1 MKALMHHRYGGPEL
15 LTIGEREPPALRPRE
30 VLVRVRAS
38 SVNAAD
44 WLMMTGSPWPLR
56 FMIGLTRP
64 TRQCLGLDVAGEV
77 VRTGSAVT
85 SLAPGDAVFG
95 ECRGAFAELAVAHE
109 EQLAKK
115 PGSVSFEDVST
126 LPVAGTTAL
135 QGLRDKA
142 NVGPG
147 HRVLINGASGGVGSF
162 AIQIG
167 HALGA
172 EVTAVCSQRNAAA
185 AQRLGAA
192 HVIDYRERDF
202 SETDERYD
210 TIFDLIG
217 KTPLQR
223 CLRVLTANGRYV
235 SSVGRLGWVFKAG
248 LMSLCPRSR
257 VRVLSANANTRD
269 LETLAS
275 LIEQEKITPLI
286 EHRYTFDRLPEA
298 LRRQGQGHAGGKSV
312 VVV

>member
-1 MKALMHHRYGGPEL
+1 MHHRYGGAEL

-44 WLMMTGSPWPLR
+44 WLMMTGRPWPLR
-56 FMIGLTRP
+56 FMVGLVRP

-109 EQLAKK
+109 ARLAKK
-115 PGSVSFEDVST
+115 PASVSFEDVST
-126 LPVAGTTAL
+126 LPIAGTTAL

-142 NVGPG
+142 NVRPG
-147 HRVLINGASGGVGSF
+147 HRILINGASGGVGSF

-167 HALGA
+167 RVLGA
-172 EVTAVCSQRNAAA
+172 AVTAVCSDRNAAA
-185 AQRLGAA
+185 ARRLGAT
-192 HVIDYRERDF
+192 HVIDYRARDF
-202 SETDERYD
+202 SDSGERYD
-210 TIFDLIG
+210 AVFDIVG
-217 KTPLQR
+217 KTPLGR
-223 CLRVLTANGRYV
+223 CLRLLTPNGRYV
-235 SSVGRLGWVFKAG
+235 SSVGRLGWVFKTG
-248 LMSLCPRSR
+248 IMSLCPRSR
-257 VRVLSANANTRD
+257 VGIIAANANTGD
-269 LETLAS
+269 LELLAS
-275 LIEQEKITPLI
+275 LVEQKQIAPLI

-298 LRRQGQGHAGGKSV
+298 LHRQGQGHAGGKSV
-312 VVV
+312 VLVGCQP